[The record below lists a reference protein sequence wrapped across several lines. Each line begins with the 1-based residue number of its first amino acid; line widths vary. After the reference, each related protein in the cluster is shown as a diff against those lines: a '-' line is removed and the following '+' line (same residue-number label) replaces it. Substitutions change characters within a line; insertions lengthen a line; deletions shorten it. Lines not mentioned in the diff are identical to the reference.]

1 MQCHSWCG
9 ENGSFSAQCTFYLSH
24 STQVATVFR
33 KNTVSKNVANGGLP
47 SLFSFVKF
55 IIYIYHLLR

>member
-1 MQCHSWCG
+1 MHCYSWCG

-33 KNTVSKNVANGGLP
+33 NNTVMLLMGVC
-47 SLFSFVKF
+47 
-55 IIYIYHLLR
+55 HLY